1 MKQFFK
7 IYSLILTLLFSGA
20 TLHAQTLTGLADSV
34 FMALHHEEFDSL
46 KPFYPSYN
54 DLKSTYDSMDIEKQ
68 AQQVLV
74 AQKQVEY
81 ALKRSFKTLKKEAE
95 SLDMPLSKL
104 EKDEV
109 RHLVQTQD
117 GKKFSVVE
125 IDCHYKKRA
134 ATLFF
139 TAIELNNA
147 WFLGEDFRIE
157 KREVEEVPDY
167 EKIDR
172 EAERRREK
180 REQQR
185 TAANQKAEE
194 DSAKNAKIKELEAKK
209 KEKEDTKKLKAEEKA
224 KQKAAREE
232 EKRKKKQELERKK
245 KEKKEKNKADNPPQ
259 KTTPADSLPPSPK
272 N

>member
-1 MKQFFK
+1 MRHFLK
-7 IYSLILTLLFSGA
+7 INILLLLLFTGSA
-20 TLHAQTLTGLADSV
+20 ALNAQTLSGLADSV

-68 AQQVLV
+68 AQQILV

-117 GKKFSVVE
+117 GKKYSVVE

-139 TAIELNNA
+139 IAIELNNI
-147 WFLGEDFRIE
+147 WYLGEDFGIE

-194 DSAKNAKIKELEAKK
+194 DSAKVAKIKELEAKK
-209 KEKEDTKKLKAEEKA
+209 KDKEDTKKLKAEEKA
-224 KQKAAREE
+224 RQKAAREE
-232 EKRKKKQELERKK
+232 EKRKKKEELERKK
-245 KEKKEKNKADNPPQ
+245 KEKKEKNKVGNAPQ
-259 KTTPADSLPPSPK
+259 KTTPTDSLPPSPK